1 MSWKVTNLEK
11 IESTAALGQ
20 RVEEHTRVGLTEK
33 KKKVERQLLEELTL
47 NCNLQN
53 RATGVK
59 ANILLGYERCIV
71 SVKVSL
77 LS

>member
-33 KKKVERQLLEELTL
+33 KCWKAVTWGINSEL
-47 NCNLQN
+47 
-53 RATGVK
+53 
-59 ANILLGYERCIV
+59 
-71 SVKVSL
+71 
-77 LS
+77 

>member
-33 KKKVERQLLEELTL
+33 KKKLKGSYLR
-47 NCNLQN
+47 N
-53 RATGVK
+53 
-59 ANILLGYERCIV
+59 
-71 SVKVSL
+71 
-77 LS
+77 